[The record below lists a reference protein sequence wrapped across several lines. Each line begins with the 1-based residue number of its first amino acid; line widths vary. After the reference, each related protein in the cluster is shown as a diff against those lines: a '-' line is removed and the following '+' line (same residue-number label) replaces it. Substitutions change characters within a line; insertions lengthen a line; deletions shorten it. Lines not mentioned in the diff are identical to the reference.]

1 MGQGQQAG
9 YRAGRTVTH
18 RNVLRSPDHVL
29 FTHGMIDS
37 ANAYDGKN
45 TGYEKELRP
54 GTPMGQITATKLWVP
69 CRRTTTTTTG
79 TVTAAVLVDSRAFK
93 VGDTISIGAD
103 TGITITAIDYGTDT
117 ITIASTTIAAGEAV
131 VVADGSQTARC
142 VLNEHVNLYTPDRVL
157 VNKSFGKGIYH
168 GLVSSAGILGDLAA
182 IRANT
187 NYLNLVQWD
196 DYLGQL

>member
-37 ANAYDGKN
+37 SEAYDGAN

-79 TVTAAVLVDSRAFK
+79 TVTSLVVVDARAFK
-93 VGDTISIGAD
+93 AGDTITIGDD
-103 TGITITAIDYGTDT
+103 TGVAVSAVNYTTNTL
-117 ITIASTTIAAGEAV
+117 TIASTTVASGDAV
-131 VVADGSQTARC
+131 FVADGSQTARC
-142 VLNEHVNLYTPDRVL
+142 ILNEHVNLYTPDRVL
-157 VNKSFGKGIYH
+157 VDKSFGKGIYH
-168 GLVSSAGILGDLAA
+168 GLVSSADILGDLAA
-182 IRANT
+182 IRAAT
-187 NYLNLVQWD
+187 NYLDLIQWD